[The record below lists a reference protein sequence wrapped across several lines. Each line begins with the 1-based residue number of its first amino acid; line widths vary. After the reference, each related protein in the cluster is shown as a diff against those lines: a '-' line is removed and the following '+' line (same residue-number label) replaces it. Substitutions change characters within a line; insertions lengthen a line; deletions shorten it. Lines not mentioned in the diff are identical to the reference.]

1 MGQEQSSSGG
11 TAAAWN
17 ARPEGEAAV
26 GVITEHE
33 LEPALEAE
41 GLLALRAAELL
52 EAGMTEKNSDGG
64 RRLFVG

>member
-1 MGQEQSSSGG
+1 LLPSWQQRRSRR
-11 TAAAWN
+11 AAWN